1 MQSNPSLLGPSH
13 LPFPISIP
21 AHSPRVSRMSPFL
34 SCVLSLFSSPRLASQ
49 CLPVFS
55 SLLSFTMKTENLSQ
69 HHSFPSQTSKVMMLA
84 ASFLTSASWARPRPF
99 PQVSSSLFASSH
111 WTGFRSP
118 GVCPVCSVWDGFP
131 PPLPADTPLFPQQ
144 QRYWFPSYFMS
155 LPSGLI
161 LWLPFCHLLLKWRSP
176 QARPR
181 AASLSS
187 LSSGDRWSLLSS
199 RLPRAGPQPSY
210 VCSRRS

>member
-1 MQSNPSLLGPSH
+1 MDEPFPLLCPQSLLLSKTCFSTLNRVLFSPLFH
-13 LPFPISIP
+13 HENRKPLPTPLLPFTDIKSNDACCPFP
-21 AHSPRVSRMSPFL
+21 HLRVLGKAMPL
-34 SCVLSLFSSPRLASQ
+34 
-49 CLPVFS
+49 
-55 SLLSFTMKTENLSQ
+55 
-69 HHSFPSQTSKVMMLA
+69 
-84 ASFLTSASWARPRPF
+84 

-118 GVCPVCSVWDGFP
+118 GVCPVCSVGNGFP
-131 PPLPADTPLFPQQ
+131 PPLPADTPLFPHQ

-187 LSSGDRWSLLSS
+187 LSSGDQWSLLSS